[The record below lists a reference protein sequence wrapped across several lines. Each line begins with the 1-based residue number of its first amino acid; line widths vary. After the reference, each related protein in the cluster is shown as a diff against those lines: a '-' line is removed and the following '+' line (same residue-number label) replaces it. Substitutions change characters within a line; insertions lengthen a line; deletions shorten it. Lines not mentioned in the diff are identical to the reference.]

1 MDLSTLPTLTVL
13 SDNVTIVEHEGVKLV
28 RVIHDKANAAISLF
42 GGHVVSFQPQGQQ
55 DLIWMSQQAKF
66 DGKTALRGGIPVCW
80 PWFGRIAA
88 PAHGFARSSEWQLV
102 EHRESDAGVI
112 VSLGLKPNEETL
124 AVWPHQFD
132 ARLNVEIGDQLKVTL
147 DVKNTDSQ
155 PWTFSGALHTY
166 LNVGDIHN
174 TTTTGMGAE
183 YIDSLQ
189 GGKICQGGSELV
201 LTDTIDR
208 VYTQPEAQIFVA
220 DKNLDRTLTVEN
232 HGHNSAVLWN
242 PWAEGATAMGD
253 MQDDGYL
260 TMMCV
265 ESTLHAPS
273 LEAGKTLQPGESHQL
288 ITVISSNQASSEF
301 NQTKNAAHKAA
312 FFIAPNLTRTVQ

>member
-1 MDLSTLPTLTVL
+1 MDLSTLPALAVL
-13 SDNVTIVEHEGVKLV
+13 SDNVTIVEHQGVKLV
-28 RVIHDKANAAISLF
+28 RVIHNKANAAISLF
-42 GGHVVSFQPQGQQ
+42 GGHVVSFQPQGQE

-66 DGKTALRGGIPVCW
+66 DGKIALRGGIPVCW

-102 EHRESDAGVI
+102 EHRESEAGVI
-112 VSLGLKPNEETL
+112 VSLGLKPSEETL

-132 ARLNVEIGDQLKVTL
+132 ARLNVEIGDELKVTL
-147 DVKNTDSQ
+147 DVKNTDEQ

-166 LNVGDIHN
+166 LNVADIHS

-189 GGKICQGGSELV
+189 GGKICQGGAELV

-208 VYTQPEAQIFVA
+208 VYTQPEAQILVT
-220 DKNLDRTLTVEN
+220 DKKLERTLSVEN
-232 HGHNSAVLWN
+232 QGHNSAVLWN
-242 PWAEGATAMGD
+242 PWAEGAAGMGD

-260 TMMCV
+260 TMLCV

-273 LEAGKTLQPGESHQL
+273 LEAGKILQPGESHQL
-288 ITVISSNQASSEF
+288 ITMIS
-301 NQTKNAAHKAA
+301 
-312 FFIAPNLTRTVQ
+312 VQ

>member
-28 RVIHDKANAAISLF
+28 RVIHDKASAAISLF

-189 GGKICQGGSELV
+189 GGKICKGGSELV

-288 ITVISSNQASSEF
+288 ITVISSN
-301 NQTKNAAHKAA
+301 
-312 FFIAPNLTRTVQ
+312 

>member
-1 MDLSTLPTLTVL
+1 MDLSTLPALAAL

-42 GGHVVSFQPQGQQ
+42 GGHVVSFQPQGQE

-102 EHRESDAGVI
+102 EHRESEAGVI
-112 VSLGLKPNEETL
+112 VSLGLKPSEETL

-132 ARLNVEIGDQLKVTL
+132 ARLNVEIGEQLKVTL

-166 LNVGDIHN
+166 LNVADIHN

-189 GGKICQGGSELV
+189 GSKICQGGDELV

-208 VYTQPEAQIFVA
+208 VYTQPETQIFVA
-220 DKNLDRTLTVEN
+220 DKKLDRTLTVEN

-242 PWAEGATAMGD
+242 PWAEGAASMGD

-273 LEAGKTLQPGESHQL
+273 LEAGKTLRPGENHQL
-288 ITVISSNQASSEF
+288 ITVISAQ
-301 NQTKNAAHKAA
+301 
-312 FFIAPNLTRTVQ
+312 